1 VSAASD
7 LRNAGASRVLE
18 PHDDGYTEAIAGFD
32 LGVACAPD
40 VVVDALTT
48 SDVARTVALIAERG
62 EQLSILGSGHGRL
75 TPIRGG
81 TAISLRSF
89 TQVEVDAPNQTARIG
104 AGCAW
109 DPVLAAATPHSLAPL
124 CGSAPGVGVVGYLL
138 GGGLGPLQSTF
149 GFSSDYVRSFE
160 VVTPA
165 DGAITVATDSHPGL
179 FTAMRGGKGGFGVVT
194 AVTIELLE
202 LTAVYGG
209 GLYFAAIDAPAL
221 LHAYSEW
228 APNLPGTA
236 TTSLALLHLPNSDA
250 LPATIRGQHVAH
262 VRFAS
267 TDTRDD
273 AEAALATIRSV
284 AAPLLDTIDV
294 LPYAR
299 LGTIHGDP
307 TAPMPVANGGI
318 TLSQLGGDTVA
329 ALLSA
334 ADLTGDQPLSSVEIR
349 TLGPAA
355 RHPPQSADAVGG
367 RSAAHLLNVY
377 AAPVPSLSDSA
388 RLAAAR
394 SVIDAVQRW
403 RAPVN
408 LVNFVGRAN
417 SDDAIMHSWTA
428 EQNAQLNAVRAQ
440 HDPDG
445 QFPYA
450 DHG

>member
-1 VSAASD
+1 M
-7 LRNAGASRVLE
+7 
-18 PHDDGYTEAIAGFD
+18 
-32 LGVACAPD
+32 
-40 VVVDALTT
+40 
-48 SDVARTVALIAERG
+48 
-62 EQLSILGSGHGRL
+62 
-75 TPIRGG
+75 
-81 TAISLRSF
+81 
-89 TQVEVDAPNQTARIG
+89 PNRTARIG
-104 AGCAW
+104 AGCTW
-109 DPVLAAATPHSLAPL
+109 DPVLAAATPHGLAPL
-124 CGSAPGVGVVGYLL
+124 CGSAPGVGVIGYLL
-138 GGGLGPLQSTF
+138 GGGLGPLRARSASAATTF
-149 GFSSDYVRSFE
+149 GSFD
-160 VVTPA
+160 VATPA
-165 DGAITVATDSHPGL
+165 DGAITVAADSHPDL

-194 AVTIELLE
+194 AVTIGLLE

-228 APNLPGTA
+228 APGLPGTA

-273 AEAALATIRSV
+273 AEAALAAIRS
-284 AAPLLDTIDV
+284 AAARLLDTIDV

-307 TAPMPVANGGI
+307 TAPMPVANGGA
-318 TLSQLGGDTVA
+318 TLSTLGGDTVA

-334 ADLTGDQPLSSVEIR
+334 ADITGDQPLSSVEIR
-349 TLGPAA
+349 TVGPAA
-355 RHPPQSADAVGG
+355 RRPPQSADAVGG

-377 AAPVPSLSDSA
+377 AAPLPTLSADA

-394 SVIDAVQRW
+394 SVIDAVERW
-403 RAPVN
+403 HAPVN

-417 SDDAIMHSWTA
+417 SDDAIIHSWTA

-440 HDPDG
+440 HDPGG